1 MVAIGEGQ
9 KMLGFAGAIDHFSE
23 SAMLAFSFWIIMHQ
37 LFGFR
42 LCRYRLCHQQ
52 VDDRQQNVNVGI

>member
-1 MVAIGEGQ
+1 
-9 KMLGFAGAIDHFSE
+9 MLGFAGAIDHFSE

-42 LCRYRLCHQQ
+42 LCRYHLCHQQ